1 MPRAL
6 TTDFMCFLGTFAHA
20 IPFACSVFAFCF
32 YQLWNICQFLGYIS
46 DVASCIKTFWSRTG
60 SHSLHLLGQSG
71 SERGSLLRNPQSL
84 SYALRRPHRALHCGY
99 SWTCPIKRMCSLFL
113 GGHRMQVWTEA
124 ISSHRHCSR
133 GRMCPHAA
141 ASCLLHSVDA
151 QQAVAILPHER
162 GESHCYSPTE
172 AFTFE

>member
-46 DVASCIKTFWSRTG
+46 DVASCIKTFWSRAG

-99 SWTCPIKRMCSLFL
+99 SWTCPIKGCVLFS
-113 GGHRMQVWTEA
+113 WEATECRSGPRPSVLTGTVLRDA
-124 ISSHRHCSR
+124 CVPTRL
-133 GRMCPHAA
+133 PHA
-141 ASCLLHSVDA
+141 SCTV
-151 QQAVAILPHER
+151 
-162 GESHCYSPTE
+162 
-172 AFTFE
+172 